1 MTETER
7 PTGIER
13 SELERRIRD
22 AVADVPGIAALL
34 IFGSRARGTARP
46 TSDLDLAVLPT
57 AEEAAAKRR
66 VFQTLEMRLHVA
78 VAHLSPHPEQH
89 VDVVR
94 LDRAPE
100 TLRQRVMV
108 EGRML
113 LCRDPAAWRALRVK
127 TMREVGDR
135 QWMRT
140 RYRRALRRRL
150 LEGRPSGRSARFDK
164 PLERARRV
172 LQPARGLS
180 PAEP

>member
-1 MTETER
+1 MAV
-7 PTGIER
+7 IER
-13 SELERRIRD
+13 TELETQICD

-34 IFGSRARGTARP
+34 LFGSRGRGTARP

-57 AEEAAAKRR
+57 AKEAVAKRR
-66 VFQTLEMRLHVA
+66 AFQTLEMRVHVA
-78 VAHLSPHPEQH
+78 VGHLSPHREQH

-100 TLRQRVMV
+100 TLRQRVMP

-135 QWMRT
+135 QWMRAV
-140 RYRRALRRRL
+140 YRRGLRRRL
-150 LEGRPSGRSARFDK
+150 LEGRPSGRSARIDR

-172 LQPARGLS
+172 LRQARGLS
-180 PAEP
+180 PEG